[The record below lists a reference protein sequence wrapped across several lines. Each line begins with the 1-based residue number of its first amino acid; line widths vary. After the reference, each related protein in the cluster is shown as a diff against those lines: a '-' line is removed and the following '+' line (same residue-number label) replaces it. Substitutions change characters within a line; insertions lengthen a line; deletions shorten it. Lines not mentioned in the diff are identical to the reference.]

1 MARLF
6 SIYREKYKNEVVK
19 VDFRDKSRIGWSG
32 HIESYIFN
40 NKMKKESNIYTYLFY
55 SHIMFRKSCYKCHY
69 TNTIRPSDLTIADY
83 WGWEKTDNYFNVD
96 NKGCSLIMCNTIKG
110 KSIFFTIQN
119 DLNIRSV
126 KKENCLQPNMCQPS
140 YIHKNRNIFEYQ
152 YGKLG
157 FNYIM
162 YRYANIGIIWKL
174 RQLKTKI
181 TKLINLK

>member
-1 MARLF
+1 
-6 SIYREKYKNEVVK
+6 
-19 VDFRDKSRIGWSG
+19 
-32 HIESYIFN
+32 
-40 NKMKKESNIYTYLFY
+40 
-55 SHIMFRKSCYKCHY
+55 
-69 TNTIRPSDLTIADY
+69 
-83 WGWEKTDNYFNVD
+83 
-96 NKGCSLIMCNTIKG
+96 MCNTIKG